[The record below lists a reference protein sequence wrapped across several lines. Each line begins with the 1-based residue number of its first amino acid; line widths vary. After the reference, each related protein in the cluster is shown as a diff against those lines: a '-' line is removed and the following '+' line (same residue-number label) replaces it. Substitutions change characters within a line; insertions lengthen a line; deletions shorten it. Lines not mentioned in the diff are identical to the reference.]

1 MGNLFG
7 DDRTA
12 GILRLFSGTPSLT
25 AAALASRLDVSERTI
40 RNDIRLLNAE
50 LKDCA
55 FIDSEQG
62 KFTLHVYDTER
73 FQAVRARLLETDKF
87 LNSPRNRMD
96 YIFGKIMRADSPVNA
111 DELAYKMNVSR
122 GTLANDLKRLRA
134 DAELYRLAIIGKAG
148 KGLVLKGAESDIRRY
163 VLENLYDAL
172 YREYPIEPEIDRM
185 TLETFADSPFE
196 PDALENFRKFLVV
209 MLDRFLT
216 DHPIGE
222 LTASFYSLTARPEFA
237 VVNRLSGRI
246 GRFLGA
252 EFPVEEK
259 LFLLLP
265 VIGMRTPMDVR
276 NMQAIEL
283 DESMKALGE
292 KLFGKIRQELDI
304 RIENPEA
311 IDEFLYHL
319 MFMLNRLKFNVRTKS
334 PMLEELREKYPLA
347 WRMAD
352 IASKVIYSDYGLK
365 VTADERSFLATY
377 FGVFLEEQEEK
388 RVRPFRAALLC
399 GPGRVTGRL
408 IAAQLRKVL
417 DSSAELTQLT
427 DANITT
433 EMLESFD
440 LIFATVDL
448 PCPANR
454 PVIQIREVFNEQALR
469 QKIAKAKYWNRVDAP
484 VLDDNWFVMGGL
496 LDESRFFP
504 LEASDS
510 YETGLEKM
518 VAALTEQGQLDEGFA
533 ERLREREKLG
543 SMAFDHDIAIPHVV
557 QYAGGRLVLAIGAFP
572 KAVPYGGQ
580 DIRVIFLM
588 GVPETADADDGML
601 VRVYEEIIR
610 VAQEPELL
618 EKVAD
623 AKDFQSLLRALYRQ
637 A

>member
-1 MGNLFG
+1 MSNLFG
-7 DDRTA
+7 DNRTA
-12 GILRLFSGTPSLT
+12 GILRLFSGMSALT

-50 LKDCA
+50 FKGCA
-55 FIDSEQG
+55 SIDSEQG
-62 KFTLHVYDTER
+62 KLTLHVYDAER

-96 YIFGKIMRADSPVNA
+96 YIFGKLMRADSPLNA
-111 DELAYKMNVSR
+111 DELAYEMNVSR

-134 DAELYRLAIIGKAG
+134 EAELYRLAIIGKSG
-148 KGLVLKGAESDIRRY
+148 KGLVLRGSESDIRHY
-163 VLENLYDAL
+163 VLENLYEAL
-172 YREYPIEPEIDRM
+172 YRDYPVEPEIARM

-196 PDALENFRKFLVV
+196 PSARENFERFLIV

-237 VVNRLSGRI
+237 VVDRLAGRI
-246 GRFLGA
+246 GRFLGVD
-252 EFPVEEK
+252 FPVEER
-259 LFLLLP
+259 LFILLP
-265 VIGMRTPMDVR
+265 IIGMRTPADVR

-292 KLFGKIRQELDI
+292 KLFAQIRRELDI
-304 RIENPEA
+304 RIENPDA

-334 PMLEELREKYPLA
+334 PLLGELREKYPLA
-347 WRMAD
+347 WRMAE

-388 RVRPFRAALLC
+388 RVRPFRAALLS

-417 DSSAELTQLT
+417 DSSVELTQLT
-427 DANITT
+427 DGSVTP
-433 EMLESFD
+433 EMLNSFD
-440 LIFATVDL
+440 LIFSTVDL
-448 PCPANR
+448 PCATER
-454 PVIQIREVFNEQALR
+454 PVIRIREVFNEQALR
-469 QKIAKAKYWNRVDAP
+469 QKIEKAKYWDWVDVP
-484 VLDDNWFVMGGL
+484 ILDDNWFVMGGL

-504 LEASDS
+504 LDASDS

-518 VAALTEQGQLDEGFA
+518 ITSLTDAGQLDEGFP

-543 SMAFDHDIAIPHVV
+543 AMAFDHDVAIPHTI
-557 QYAGGRLVLAIGAFP
+557 QYAGPRLVLAIGTFP
-572 KAVPYGGQ
+572 KTVSYGGQ

-588 GVPETADADDGML
+588 GVPETTDSDDGML
-601 VRVYEEIIR
+601 VRVYEEIIS

-618 EKVAD
+618 EKVAN
-623 AKDFQSLLRALYRQ
+623 ARDFQSLLRALYRQ

>member
-1 MGNLFG
+1 MSNLFG
-7 DDRTA
+7 DNRTA
-12 GILRLFSGTPSLT
+12 DILRLFSGMSALT

-50 LKDCA
+50 FKGCA
-55 FIDSEQG
+55 SIDSEQG
-62 KFTLHVYDTER
+62 KLTLHVYDAER

-96 YIFGKIMRADSPVNA
+96 YIFGKLMRADSPLNA
-111 DELAYKMNVSR
+111 DELAYEMNVSR

-134 DAELYRLAIIGKAG
+134 EAELYRLAIIGKSG
-148 KGLVLKGAESDIRRY
+148 KGLVLRGSESDIRHY
-163 VLENLYDAL
+163 VLENLYEAL
-172 YREYPIEPEIDRM
+172 YRDYPVEPEIARM

-196 PDALENFRKFLVV
+196 PSARENFERFLIV

-237 VVNRLSGRI
+237 VVDRLAGRI
-246 GRFLGA
+246 GRFLGVD
-252 EFPVEEK
+252 FPVEER
-259 LFLLLP
+259 LFILLP
-265 VIGMRTPMDVR
+265 IIGMRTPADVR

-292 KLFGKIRQELDI
+292 KLFAQIRRELDI
-304 RIENPEA
+304 RIENPDA

-334 PMLEELREKYPLA
+334 PLLGELREKYPLA
-347 WRMAD
+347 WRMAE

-388 RVRPFRAALLC
+388 RVRPFRAALLS

-417 DSSAELTQLT
+417 DSSVELTQLT
-427 DANITT
+427 DGSVTP
-433 EMLESFD
+433 EMLNSFD
-440 LIFATVDL
+440 LIFSTVDL
-448 PCPANR
+448 PCATER
-454 PVIQIREVFNEQALR
+454 PVIRIREVFNEQALR
-469 QKIAKAKYWNRVDAP
+469 QKIEKAKYWDWVDVP
-484 VLDDNWFVMGGL
+484 ILDDNWFVMGGL

-504 LEASDS
+504 LDASDS

-518 VAALTEQGQLDEGFA
+518 ITSLTDAGQLDEGFP

-543 SMAFDHDIAIPHVV
+543 AMAFDHDVAIPHTI
-557 QYAGGRLVLAIGAFP
+557 QYAGPRLVLAIGTFP
-572 KAVPYGGQ
+572 KAVSYGGQ

-588 GVPETADADDGML
+588 GVPETTDSDDGML
-601 VRVYEEIIR
+601 VRVYEEIIS

-618 EKVAD
+618 EKVAN
-623 AKDFQSLLRALYRQ
+623 ARDFQSLLRALYRQ

>member
-1 MGNLFG
+1 MNNLFG
-7 DDRTA
+7 DNRAA
-12 GILRLFSGTPSLT
+12 GILHLFAGTPSLT
-25 AAALASRLDVSERTI
+25 AAALASYLGVSERTV
-40 RNDIRLLNAE
+40 RNDIHLLNAE
-50 LKDCA
+50 FQGCA
-55 FIDSEQG
+55 SIDSEQG

-96 YIFGKIMRADSPVNA
+96 YIFGKLMRAESPLNA
-111 DELAYKMNVSR
+111 DELAYEMNVSR

-134 DAELYRLAIIGKAG
+134 EAELYRLAIVGKAG
-148 KGLVLKGAESDIRRY
+148 KGLVLKGAESDIRHY

-172 YREYPIEPEIDRM
+172 YREYPIEPEIERM
-185 TLETFADSPFE
+185 ALETFADSPFE
-196 PDALENFRKFLVV
+196 PNALENFRRFLVV

-216 DHPIGE
+216 DHPVEE

-237 VVNRLSGRI
+237 VVDRLSNRI
-246 GRFLGA
+246 GRFLGV
-252 EFPVEEK
+252 EFPSEEK
-259 LFLLLP
+259 LFVLLP
-265 VIGMRTPMDVR
+265 IIGMRTPADTQ
-276 NMQAIEL
+276 NMRAIEL

-292 KLFGKIRQELDI
+292 KLFGQIRRELDI

-334 PMLEELREKYPLA
+334 PLLEELREKYPLA

-388 RVRPFRAALLC
+388 RTRPFRAALLC

-427 DANITT
+427 DANVTT

-440 LIFATVDL
+440 LIFATSDL
-448 PCPANR
+448 PCAVSR

-469 QKIAKAKYWNRVDAP
+469 QKIEKAKYWDRVDVP

-518 VAALTEQGQLDEGFA
+518 VRALTDAGQFDGGFM

-543 SMAFDHDIAIPHVV
+543 AMAFDHGVAIPHVI
-557 QYAGGRLVLAIGAFP
+557 QYAGGRLVLAIGTFP
-572 KAVPYGGQ
+572 KAVSYGGQ

-588 GVPETADADDGML
+588 GVPETSDADDGML
-601 VRVYEEIIR
+601 VRVYEEIIS
-610 VAQEPELL
+610 VAQEPTLM
-618 EKVAD
+618 EKVAN
-623 AKDFQSLLRALYRQ
+623 ATDFQSLLRALYRQ